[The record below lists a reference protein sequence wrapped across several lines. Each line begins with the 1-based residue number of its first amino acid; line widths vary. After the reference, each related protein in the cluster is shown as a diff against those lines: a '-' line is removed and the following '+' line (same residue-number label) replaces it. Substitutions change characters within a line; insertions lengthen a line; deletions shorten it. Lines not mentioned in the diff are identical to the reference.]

1 MKVNSNSL
9 VNFYSPITEE
19 ALLIGLAI
27 VAVLIII
34 GLVFG
39 IFSWIGE
46 KFSELFI
53 SFGP

>member
-1 MKVNSNSL
+1 MKFNLKAPVNL
-9 VNFYSPITEE
+9 YSPITEE

>member
-1 MKVNSNSL
+1 MKNKLNSL
-9 VNFYSPITEE
+9 LFFSSPITEE

>member
-1 MKVNSNSL
+1 MKSDFKNFVNL
-9 VNFYSPITEE
+9 YSPITEE

-27 VAVLIII
+27 VAILIII
-34 GLVFG
+34 GLIFG

>member
-1 MKVNSNSL
+1 MKFNSNNL
-9 VNFYSPITEE
+9 IYHFSPITEE

-27 VAVLIII
+27 VAVLIVI